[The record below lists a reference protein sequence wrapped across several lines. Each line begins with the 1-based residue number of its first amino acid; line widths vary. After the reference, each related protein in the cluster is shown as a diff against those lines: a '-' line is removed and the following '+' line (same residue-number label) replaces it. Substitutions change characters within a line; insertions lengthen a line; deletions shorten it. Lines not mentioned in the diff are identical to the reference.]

1 MDRNKTGK
9 TQYHLKPHKV
19 PAVTMSVKLVK
30 TYYTLAWD
38 QERGLSHKHILQRI
52 LSPEMFHFP
61 IQNMKI
67 KLLDI

>member
-38 QERGLSHKHILQRI
+38 QERGLSGKVVDLHLK
-52 LSPEMFHFP
+52 
-61 IQNMKI
+61 
-67 KLLDI
+67 